1 MKKIIKSKSTAII
14 LCIALMTIVFI
25 TIISQESASSTS
37 ANTPKWKNLVKKAP
51 FPGRSA
57 HTATVFKNKLWVI
70 GGWKGNKVFNDIWSS
85 KDGIS
90 WNCITK
96 EAPFRARAAHG
107 VIVFKKRMWLIGG
120 LYFNKNKDIRDLND
134 IWYTDNGIKWIK
146 VKTSDKF
153 SPRGGHRLLV
163 YKKQLWVIGGI
174 ATTADIW
181 VSSDGIKWRNVVSQ
195 TEFSSRG
202 GHSALVFNNKLWVIG
217 GIYVDKENK
226 FNSLSDV
233 WTSKNGI
240 KWTKATE
247 ETSFFAGG
255 GHSASVY
262 NNRIWVM
269 GGFRKSG
276 TIFATNDGTNWD
288 KVDLSA
294 SFGERVAHTCTV
306 FKGKMWVIGG
316 YNGADHQNDIWFS
329 DFK

>member
-1 MKKIIKSKSTAII
+1 MKKIIKSKSTAILLSI
-14 LCIALMTIVFI
+14 IFFTIVFI
-25 TIISQESASSTS
+25 TVNSQESVSRTS
-37 ANTPKWKNLVKKAP
+37 EGTPHWKNLVKNAP

-57 HTATVFKNKLWVI
+57 HSATVFNNKLWII

-90 WNCITK
+90 WQCVTK
-96 EAPFRARAAHG
+96 KAPFRARAAHG
-107 VIVFKKRMWLIGG
+107 VIVFKNKMWLIGG

-134 IWYTDNGIKWIK
+134 IWHSKDGVNWVKA
-146 VKTSDKF
+146 KTSARF
-153 SPRGGHRLLV
+153 SSRGGHRLLV
-163 YKKQLWVIGGI
+163 FKKQLWIIGGI

-181 VSSDGIKWRNVVSQ
+181 VSSDGIKWRNVVAQ

-217 GIYVDKENK
+217 GIYVDQNNK

-233 WTSKNGI
+233 WTSNNGV

-276 TIFATNDGTNWD
+276 TVFATSDGIDWKD
-288 KVDLSA
+288 IDLSA

-316 YNGADHQNDIWFS
+316 YNGADHKNDIWFS
-329 DFK
+329 EFK